1 MTDRIPCVGECMLEL
16 SGAAHDRVTLSYGG
30 DTLNTA
36 DYLAKPN
43 FVCVVGNWV
52 AGAKDTANQDRK
64 CIEQKA

>member
-1 MTDRIPCVGECMLEL
+1 MHVGVKRR
-16 SGAAHDRVTLSYGG
+16 SARPATLSYGG

-64 CIEQKA
+64 CIDVVSLRRQESR